1 MDNGECGVCER
12 DAERSGHEK
21 SRNRRRRK
29 PRREGLRR
37 EPDVREDAR
46 YGDSVRYD
54 DDGSSRWEK
63 RLAAAEREANSN
75 APARED
81 FMVILDAS
89 LAGMKAEPPTAFTG
103 ARAAEPV
110 HAAGARTVPDTARLA
125 MDMVREAAIVPGPIS
140 GATNDV
146 SAPTLEPFLIHFSAG
161 NEENVLQPTA
171 RYTVRN
177 IYDSR

>member
-110 HAAGARTVPDTARLA
+110 RAAGARTVPDTARLA

-146 SAPTLEPFLIHFSAG
+146 SSSNPRTFSSGGALIHFSAG
-161 NEENVLQPTA
+161 IEGE
-171 RYTVRN
+171 
-177 IYDSR
+177 

>member
-1 MDNGECGVCER
+1 
-12 DAERSGHEK
+12 
-21 SRNRRRRK
+21 
-29 PRREGLRR
+29 
-37 EPDVREDAR
+37 
-46 YGDSVRYD
+46 
-54 DDGSSRWEK
+54 
-63 RLAAAEREANSN
+63 
-75 APARED
+75 
-81 FMVILDAS
+81 MVILDAS

-110 HAAGARTVPDTARLA
+110 RAAGARTVPDTARLA

-161 NEENVLQPTA
+161 NEENVLQPTD

>member
-1 MDNGECGVCER
+1 MRG
-12 DAERSGHEK
+12 EK
-21 SRNRRRRK
+21 SRNRWRRK

-37 EPDVREDAR
+37 EHDVRETAR
-46 YGDSVRYD
+46 SGDSVRYD
-54 DDGSSRWEK
+54 DDESSRLEK
-63 RLAAAEREANSN
+63 RLAAAKRRRTLN

-110 HAAGARTVPDTARLA
+110 RATGARTVPDTARLA

-146 SAPTLEPFLIHFSAG
+146 SSSNPRTFSHPLFG
-161 NEENVLQPTA
+161 W
-171 RYTVRN
+171 
-177 IYDSR
+177 